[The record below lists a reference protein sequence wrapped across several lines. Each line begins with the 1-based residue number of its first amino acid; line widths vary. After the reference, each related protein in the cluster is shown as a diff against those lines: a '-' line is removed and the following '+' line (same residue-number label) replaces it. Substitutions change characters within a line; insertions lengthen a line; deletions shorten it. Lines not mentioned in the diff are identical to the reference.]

1 MNEIEEFRKKN
12 EAKKQKIDELDRQI
26 KAIRKAEREA
36 NGKELEIS
44 ELQNIKANKQL
55 AAEQKRA

>member
-1 MNEIEEFRKKN
+1 MNEVKKSRKDIER
-12 EAKKQKIDELDRQI
+12 KQKIAELDRQI